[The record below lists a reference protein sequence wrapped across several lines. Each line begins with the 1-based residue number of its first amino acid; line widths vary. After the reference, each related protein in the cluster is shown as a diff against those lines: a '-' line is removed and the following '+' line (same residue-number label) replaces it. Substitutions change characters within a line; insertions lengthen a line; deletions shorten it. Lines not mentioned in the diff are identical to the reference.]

1 MNRRRLL
8 LYVVSLTLL
17 LSSGC
22 WNYLGVGGSDVSGGE
37 GPEITETGIR
47 FTLYAA
53 DAESVAIAG
62 SFNNWSK
69 TADQLSF
76 DERGGVWEIVIP
88 LSQGKYEY
96 KFVIDGKEWIA
107 DPGNPEVTGD
117 GFGGYNSVIEVDRD
131 W

>member
-1 MNRRRLL
+1 MNARGL
-8 LYVVSLTLL
+8 LYVVLLSLI

-22 WNYLGVGGSDVSGGE
+22 WNYIGAGGSDVSGGE
-37 GPEITETGIR
+37 GPEVTETGIR
-47 FTLYAA
+47 FTLYAR

-69 TADQLSF
+69 TADQLGF
-76 DERGGVWEIVIP
+76 DEREGVWEIVIP
-88 LSQGKYEY
+88 LPPGEYEY

-107 DPGNPEVTGD
+107 DPGNPEVTED
-117 GFGGYNSVIEVDRD
+117 GFGGYNSVIEVERD